1 MIDSITKNTNVISS
15 NRLKIAMVIKQFGK
29 TYCSPE
35 MLLILTAV
43 LHLHVV
49 NACSHIRE
57 VELLG
62 NH

>member
-49 NACSHIRE
+49 NACSHIK
-57 VELLG
+57 
-62 NH
+62 